1 MPSIA
6 AWSDRLSMRSDSLP
20 VGGNLFA
27 TIGSTSHFL
36 RLPLMESSGKN
47 LVPSL
52 SAFCLVSCPDEG
64 AAAGILS
71 GLWPSSPW

>member
-6 AWSDRLSMRSDSLP
+6 AWSDRLSMGSDSLP

-36 RLPLMESSGKN
+36 RLPLMERSGKN
-47 LVPSL
+47 LAPSL
-52 SAFCLVSCPDEG
+52 SALCLVSCPNEG
-64 AAAGILS
+64 AAAGNS
-71 GLWPSSPW
+71 LWSVA